1 MCHYRWGSGRQHCCE
16 EQVLIALAL
25 TERHRLPVTFWSIPG
40 THLQTWTQSNTDTPL
55 LQAGTHQ
62 ETHTDTPLLQAGTHQ
77 ETHSATLAGDTPVTG
92 PSATLPG
99 LLRGH
104 LPEVWL
110 LITEFHGKDTS

>member
-62 ETHTDTPLLQAGTHQ
+62 ETH
-77 ETHSATLAGDTPVTG
+77 SATLAGDTPVTG